1 MASKSPNFFTRIKE
15 NVMGTKEQNKAAQER
30 MDAAAAKRKKER
42 ETAAAVPKLERIQ
55 MERDWDSELKAA
67 AAKKKKEAEDKT
79 KMNKGGAVKKKVPTK
94 MAKGSKATKTPVLA
108 IMIGVPKAPKA
119 KKK

>member
-30 MDAAAAKRKKER
+30 MDAAE
-42 ETAAAVPKLERIQ
+42 
-55 MERDWDSELKAA
+55 
-67 AAKKKKEAEDKT
+67 AKKKKEKEAAEEKT
-79 KMNKGGAVKKKVPTK
+79 KMAKGGAVKKKVPTK
-94 MAKGSKATKTPVLA
+94 MAKGGKATKTPVLA
-108 IMIGVPKAPKA
+108 IMIGVPKASKA

>member
-30 MDAAAAKRKKER
+30 MDAAE
-42 ETAAAVPKLERIQ
+42 
-55 MERDWDSELKAA
+55 
-67 AAKKKKEAEDKT
+67 AKKKKEKEAAEEKT
-79 KMNKGGAVKKKVPTK
+79 KMAKGGAVKKKVPTK
-94 MAKGSKATKTPVLA
+94 TAKGSKATKTPVLA

>member
-1 MASKSPNFFTRIKE
+1 MASKSNNFFTRIKE
-15 NVMGTKEQNKAAQER
+15 NVMGTKEENKAAQER
-30 MDAAAAKRKKER
+30 MD
-42 ETAAAVPKLERIQ
+42 
-55 MERDWDSELKAA
+55 AA

-79 KMNKGGAVKKKVPTK
+79 KMAKGGAVKKAFKPCEGCPSPAKCKAAGKCLKAK
-94 MAKGSKATKTPVLA
+94 MAKGGKATKSPVVA

>member
-1 MASKSPNFFTRIKE
+1 MASKSPNFCTRIKE

-30 MDAAAAKRKKER
+30 MDAAE
-42 ETAAAVPKLERIQ
+42 
-55 MERDWDSELKAA
+55 
-67 AAKKKKEAEDKT
+67 AKKKKEKEAAEEKT
-79 KMNKGGAVKKKVPTK
+79 KMAKGGAVKKKVPTK
-94 MAKGSKATKTPVLA
+94 TAKGTKTPVLA